1 MTAVDKSIREA
12 GLNLNPIVD
21 NKMIR
26 VPIPK

>member
-1 MTAVDKSIREA
+1 MSAVDKSIREA
-12 GLNLNPIVD
+12 GLNLNPIND